1 MLPKETETLTLLAGE
16 FESGI
21 ARVTKPDGTVV
32 MFAIH
37 SETKKWVEID
47 PEQAWF
53 WDNEWQTGERRAE
66 DDLKHGTYEDFDD
79 VDAFF
84 DIRRLMA

>member
-1 MLPKETETLTLLAGE
+1 MPKKKIRELILPDGE

-32 MFAIH
+32 MYAIH
-37 SETKKWVEID
+37 PKTKKWVEID

-53 WDNEWQTGERRAE
+53 WTEEWQAGERRAE
-66 DDLKHGTYEDFDD
+66 EDLEQGRYEDFDD
-79 VDAFF
+79 VDEFF
-84 DIRRLMA
+84 DSP